1 MLKDQAKNQSDNMAN
16 LANMLQEQDILFK
29 NELSCAKEAL
39 LTAVDEKEKTI
50 ILMDKQFAMSQM
62 QISKL
67 RTDLAS
73 TNQSL
78 ANLLEKENLIGWIKK
93 HDTLQAELL
102 KTRQE
107 LKESINTNI
116 VLSSQLAENDAKN
129 VENTS
134 RLFMLKNELSVIK
147 GTH

>member
-1 MLKDQAKNQSDNMAN
+1 MLKDQAKNQSDNMAT

-39 LTAVDEKEKTI
+39 LTAVGEKEKTI
-50 ILMDKQFAMSQM
+50 ILMEKQFAMSQM

-134 RLFMLKNELSVIK
+134 RLFMFKNELSVIK